1 MKKILVVDDEEM
13 ITDLISTCLLDKGYE
28 VMVANSS
35 EEALLYI
42 PKYPNLIILDINMP
56 SVNGLELCKSIR
68 DYIYCPIIFLTA
80 RVSEQDKINGFRYG
94 ADDYITKPFSL
105 KELTARVEAHLRR
118 DERSKNNLS
127 IMTLTD
133 GLIINLSSRKI
144 YFEKI
149 EIPFSKK
156 EFDIIEFLISNSG
169 QVFDKEQIY
178 EKIWGYDALGD
189 NNVVKEHIRK
199 IRAKFKDVTG
209 KEYIDTSWGVGYYWK
224 N

>member
-42 PKYPNLIILDINMP
+42 PKSPNLIILDINMP
-56 SVNGLELCKSIR
+56 SVNGLELCKNIR
-68 DYIYCPIIFLTA
+68 DYIYCPIIF
-80 RVSEQDKINGFRYG
+80 
-94 ADDYITKPFSL
+94 
-105 KELTARVEAHLRR
+105 LTARVEAHLRR

-127 IMTLTD
+127 IMTLAD
-133 GLIINLSSRKI
+133 GLVINLSSRKI

-156 EFDIIEFLISNSG
+156 EFDIIEFLIANSG

-189 NNVVKEHIRK
+189 SNVVKEHIRK

-209 KEYIDTSWGVGYYWK
+209 KEYIDTSWGVGYCWK

>member
-42 PKYPNLIILDINMP
+42 PKSPNLIILDINMP
-56 SVNGLELCKSIR
+56 SVNGLELCKNIR
-68 DYIYCPIIFLTA
+68 DYIYCPIIF
-80 RVSEQDKINGFRYG
+80 
-94 ADDYITKPFSL
+94 
-105 KELTARVEAHLRR
+105 LTARVEAHLRR

-127 IMTLTD
+127 IMTLAD

-149 EIPFSKK
+149 EISFSKK
-156 EFDIIEFLISNSG
+156 EFDIIEFLIANSG

-189 NNVVKEHIRK
+189 SNVVKEHIRK

-209 KEYIDTSWGVGYYWK
+209 KEYIDTSWGVGYCWK